1 MGKKFIREGVND
13 FDWAKDINPL
23 STKVGVKYK
32 TPNGNI
38 ITLKRIVYDK
48 YVLFSVHD
56 SNGNILI
63 NNSEGLLSDFKDY
76 VDNGTWEVVSSMNES
91 NDFGWITDIPSK
103 SPYRYFEIYAC
114 WNSFYDEETGED
126 ECTDGGSYFVK
137 IPEDVVDEIWD
148 YTAED
153 QYYAGPGDEGEG
165 VIVWCVE
172 NNLINGDDVDMF
184 EYVTELSE
192 TDYCNAWGNFQDE
205 ESCGGNLQESNDF
218 DWISDIEELP
228 IPGTAW
234 IMEINPKDSEEA
246 QQKLFDVGF
255 RWSSGGNKIVETSG
269 VYAFVSY
276 SNYDIKYKGFKMV
289 KGDSYISNHIN
300 NIIRSV
306 QPNDL
311 FIYEYKD
318 GTSRLKNTSLNESN
332 DFDWISDI
340 DAKLPTLGELFD
352 DGRLEVD
359 DVITLRGEVING
371 RNWKKKWFNAFVIK
385 LTSKGERLTSGTFF
399 DLIDTPINNGVSES
413 MGLSDDFE
421 VSFIDGDEK
430 LEVLGVVRNGKEM
443 DLFKLNESTD
453 FDWVKGID
461 VTPIDNGPICEA
473 LYGEVVRYFRNKQPI
488 SYGDYYYSMDEYN
501 GTIVWGFND
510 TDEYVV
516 YATPYWN
523 ECELNIDIQGDMGDY
538 ETIDYIELPKFEYVE
553 ALHQWLENEYPK
565 IVVKRIKSLGPL
577 PE

>member
-13 FDWAKDINPL
+13 FDWVKDINPL
-23 STKVGVKYK
+23 SVKVGVKYK
-32 TPNGNI
+32 TPNGYI
-38 ITLKRIVYDK
+38 ITLKRIVDDK
-48 YVLFSVHD
+48 YVLFSIHD
-56 SNGNILI
+56 SNGNIL
-63 NNSEGLLSDFKDY
+63 NNNGEGLLSDFKDY
-76 VDNGTWEVVSSMNES
+76 VDNGTWEVVGSMNES
-91 NDFGWITDIPSK
+91 NDFGWINDIPSGD
-103 SPYRYFEIYAC
+103 PYRYFEIYAC
-114 WNSFYDEETGED
+114 WNYFYDEETGED

-153 QYYAGPGDEGEG
+153 QYYAGPGDEGED
-165 VIVWCVE
+165 VIAWCIE

-184 EYVTELSE
+184 EYVTEHDKN
-192 TDYCNAWGNFQDE
+192 TYCIAWGNFQDE
-205 ESCGGNLQESNDF
+205 ESCGGNLQESEDF
-218 DWISDIEELP
+218 E
-228 IPGTAW
+228 
-234 IMEINPKDSEEA
+234 
-246 QQKLFDVGF
+246 
-255 RWSSGGNKIVETSG
+255 
-269 VYAFVSY
+269 
-276 SNYDIKYKGFKMV
+276 
-289 KGDSYISNHIN
+289 
-300 NIIRSV
+300 
-306 QPNDL
+306 
-311 FIYEYKD
+311 
-318 GTSRLKNTSLNESN
+318 
-332 DFDWISDI
+332 WISDI

-359 DVITLRGEVING
+359 DIITLRGEVING
-371 RNWKKKWFNAFVIK
+371 RNWKKKWFNAFAIK